1 MSSTANGE
9 VDAALRFH
17 AATKYCVVRLPSGE
31 PDYVMGTAPDLEP
44 PTWEEDW
51 SILPSAFKTY
61 TSLPPL
67 ALPADLLRTQMPA
80 LEAIAASG
88 RDADPNAP
96 IPDRRTLAQV
106 AYLSNGLLHRR
117 HVGPL
122 TKRVVEFR
130 TAGAPGGYYHLE
142 LYFVCADLPD
152 LPAGVY
158 HYATQDHALR
168 QLRAGDLRGVLV
180 AASEGEP
187 SLAQAPVVLVMT
199 SPFWPHAF
207 RYKAR
212 AYRHTFW
219 DVGTSLANVLSV
231 AASLHLPTRVVL
243 GYAD

>member
-1 MSSTANGE
+1 MPSTANGE

-17 AATKYCVVRLPSGE
+17 AATKYSAVRLPSGE
-31 PDYVMGTAPDLEP
+31 PDCVMGTAPDFEP

-51 SILPSAFKTY
+51 SILPSAFKPY

-67 ALPADLLRTQMPA
+67 A
-80 LEAIAASG
+80 
-88 RDADPNAP
+88 
-96 IPDRRTLAQV
+96 
-106 AYLSNGLLHRR
+106 
-117 HVGPL
+117 
-122 TKRVVEFR
+122 
-130 TAGAPGGYYHLE
+130 
-142 LYFVCADLPD
+142 

-199 SPFWPHAF
+199 STFWRNAF

-219 DVGTSLANVLSV
+219 DVGTSLANVLSA

-243 GYAD
+243 GYADEGVNALLGIDGQREAAVALCSLGHGVRAPEPPLHLDPIEHATQPLS